1 MDQDCVNQLKK
12 AVNEDL
18 IHDKSQENKTGRK
31 KRKLGMRKNQR
42 KVCNNWLDSLD
53 NDTTK
58 NCPINLA
65 NLNFEIFSRYI
76 STRKTVKGEY
86 LSKITYGGMQSG
98 LSHLYRC
105 CDLEIPDNFSADMT
119 TLMQGM
125 KRTVARD
132 KQKKG
137 TRVEDGK
144 SPMTID
150 VYKLICEF
158 FLGQESDESIF
169 CHSFLTLEWNLMAR
183 ADNV

>member
-1 MDQDCVNQLKK
+1 
-12 AVNEDL
+12 
-18 IHDKSQENKTGRK
+18 
-31 KRKLGMRKNQR
+31 
-42 KVCNNWLDSLD
+42 
-53 NDTTK
+53 
-58 NCPINLA
+58 
-65 NLNFEIFSRYI
+65 
-76 STRKTVKGEY
+76 
-86 LSKITYGGMQSG
+86 MQSG

-158 FLGQESDESIF
+158 FWVKKVTSQFFVI
-169 CHSFLTLEWNLMAR
+169 HFLPWSGT
-183 ADNV
+183 